1 MMAGVEEFSVG
12 AEGLERGNRIQGVA
26 FRVEGLEFGVLG

>member
-1 MMAGVEEFSVG
+1 MAGVEEFSVG

-26 FRVEGLEFGVLG
+26 FRVEGLGFGVLG